1 MKKIK
6 KFKIKQNSN
15 NEYSNYHYFI
25 PKSEHIKFADARTLD
40 TEIGDLR
47 NQINELE
54 EKTQYLIDKAPLI
67 GFEEGES
74 SLSLRGC
81 ANDEIRKVGID
92 GNSFQQTYVGY
103 NLLPYP
109 YFSSSKT
116 ENGLTFTDNKD
127 GTVSIKGTSTAMSFF
142 YFYSGSISD
151 FQNIDIINNKN
162 IVLKELSGNL
172 SNTSVQLSLF
182 NMDNSEKST
191 YLTNGSTS
199 NIIVVDN
206 QSQRINSAIIV
217 QEGATIDATII
228 PMLVFE
234 DYKDTNTYEPYT
246 GGQPSPNP
254 DYPQNIEVIDEV
266 NLLSDDNTS
275 KYTIGPDGS
284 MITTTN
290 DRLTSDYIK
299 FKPNENF
306 YLSCNLSKLQN
317 GLIYFG
323 GIAYYD
329 KDKTYLG
336 RVAGNNGKYI
346 TGSTPNNTS
355 YIRFFVQVLGI
366 TDFKF
371 SDYEFMLVKGTIPKP
386 YLLYDCIGLKQSGKN
401 MFVPTYKVGEESIN
415 CVNSTL
421 ALQGDEYTLV
431 ATGKDM
437 YFGEVVSAGKQYR
450 SSAGTLYN
458 VKGKSKVHLLLT
470 NNKLVSNY
478 ITAYDSNKN
487 SLGFSSIKS
496 YRGSYNIPEGAEYI
510 TLRFGY
516 ANATAGETYKTK
528 VMLSFEEINNI
539 FKPYHE
545 PKLYPINLNGNS
557 LAKAGD
563 IKDLLKIYRNGDV
576 EIKNKIGKVILNGS
590 ENWTK
595 TNDTTASVFALN
607 NYIFTNS
614 YGANGMGYCNY
625 FIYQF
630 ANKENLFYFGYN
642 NNITICMPT
651 SYTLDNFKTWLST
664 HNTEIYYQ
672 LAEPQIVSLPN
683 IEPIELWEGTNN
695 FELITNL
702 DTTMRMIYKKDIN
715 ALIADSGV

>member
-15 NEYSNYHYFI
+15 NEYSSYHYFI

-74 SLSLRGC
+74 SLNLKGC

-92 GNSFQQTYVGY
+92 GQSEQKSYEGY
-103 NLLPYP
+103 NEL
-109 YFSSSKT
+109 
-116 ENGLTFTDNKD
+116 ENIAITQTMNGVTFTKNND
-127 GTVSIKGTSTAMSFF
+127 GTVIANGTATSTSYIAVNNFSFIANQDYKLIGCPAGGSDNSYKMYSMNTSSGAGITDDYGEGGSIRTSTDQVGVIRIRIASGYTANNLLFKPMIVKGT
-142 YFYSGSISD
+142 
-151 FQNIDIINNKN
+151 DIK
-162 IVLKELSGNL
+162 
-172 SNTSVQLSLF
+172 
-182 NMDNSEKST
+182 
-191 YLTNGSTS
+191 
-199 NIIVVDN
+199 
-206 QSQRINSAIIV
+206 
-217 QEGATIDATII
+217 
-228 PMLVFE
+228 P
-234 DYKDTNTYEPYT
+234 YEPYV

-254 DYPQNIEVIDEV
+254 EYPQDIEVIDGV
-266 NLLSDDNTS
+266 NRFDIS
-275 KYTIGPDGS
+275 KVEQGDID
-284 MITTTN
+284 TTTGQDISGTN
-290 DRLTSDYIK
+290 IYRSEYIK
-299 FKPNENF
+299 IKPNSNIYIDF
-306 YLSCNLSKLQN
+306 CTSSN
-317 GLIYFG
+317 GYYKRIFL
-323 GIAYYD
+323 YD
-329 KDKTYLG
+329 KNKNIISTTLLG
-336 RVAGNNGKYI
+336 TSNTTAYI
-346 TGSTPNNTS
+346 DTS
-355 YIRFFVQVLGI
+355 YNAEYLRVKIVGKMFDSQTQI
-366 TDFKF
+366 I
-371 SDYEFMLVKGTIPKP
+371 KGTTSKP
-386 YLLYDCIGLKQSGKN
+386 YLPYGHIGLRHSGAN
-401 MFVPTYKVGEESIN
+401 IFVPTYKVGEESIN

-450 SSAGTLYN
+450 SSMGTLYN
-458 VKGKSKVHLLLT
+458 VKGKSKIHLLLT
-470 NNKLVSNY
+470 NSKLVSNY

-496 YRGSYNIPEGAEYI
+496 YRGSYDIPEEAEYI

-516 ANATAGETYKTK
+516 ANAIVGETYKTK

-545 PKLYPINLNGNS
+545 PKLYPIDLQGNN
-557 LAKAGD
+557 LAKVGD
-563 IKDLLKIYRNGDV
+563 IKDLLKIYKNG
-576 EIKNKIGKVILNGS
+576 EIEIEKKINKVMLDSS

-607 NYIFTNS
+607 NYIFTSN
-614 YGANGMGYCNY
+614 YGANGTGYCNY

-630 ANKENLFYFGYN
+630 ANRENLFYFGYN

-651 SYTLDNFKTWLST
+651 SYTLDNFKTWLLT
-664 HNTEIYYQ
+664 HNTEVYYQ
-672 LAEPQIVSLPN
+672 LVEPQTISLSN

-702 DTTMRMIYKKDIN
+702 DTTMKMIYKKDIN